1 VGLYLLGVA
10 LGGVIGLLGRRVRLF
25 TYGGTVALGVV
36 GGVTFGAGGWTW
48 GALLLVVVVSVGLWR
63 LYGAAIKRD
72 RLGPCGVP
80 RAWDWRE
87 VLALVGWPA
96 ILALVAR
103 LGAGSVGV
111 YGGFVGALAT
121 TAADR
126 WATEI
131 GLLSARAPR
140 LIITRREVRHGTP
153 GAVSTLGIVS
163 AAGGAWL
170 TGFLGMLLP
179 VAVAWVRDE
188 AWEPALVWLPIAATV
203 GGVIGALV
211 DSLLAASAQAVF
223 YCEVCE
229 RITERPERCDGGPA
243 EQVRGWWWLTSEGI
257 DLVCAILGA
266 AISAAIIGW
275 LATHFAPQM
284 L

>member
-1 VGLYLLGVA
+1 MGLYLLGLA
-10 LGGVIGLLGRRVRLF
+10 LGGAIGLLGRRMRLF
-25 TYGGTVALGVV
+25 TTGGILSLGAVAGL
-36 GGVTFGAGGWTW
+36 TFGAGGWTW

-63 LYGAAIKRD
+63 LYGAAVKRE
-72 RLGPCGVP
+72 RLGPCGIP
-80 RAWDWRE
+80 RAWDWGE

-103 LGAGSVGV
+103 LGADSAGI

-126 WATEI
+126 SATEI

-140 LIITRREVRHGTP
+140 LIITQREVRHGTP

-170 TGFLGMLLP
+170 TGFIGMLLP

-188 AWEPALVWLPIAATV
+188 VWEPALVWLPIAATAA
-203 GGVIGALV
+203 GLIGTLV

-223 YCEVCE
+223 YCEVCD
-229 RITERPERCDGGPA
+229 RITERPERCDGAPA
-243 EQVRGWWWLTSEGI
+243 ERVRGWWWLTSEGI

-275 LATHFAPQM
+275 LAAYSAR
-284 L
+284 